1 MQNNLIE
8 DTIKALENHG
18 FVAEF
23 FENRTDLCNR
33 VLDLANVTSTVA
45 IPGTVTVRELGL
57 PELLSDKGC
66 SVIDR
71 WNSSA
76 KTQEEKKQE
85 ILKTL
90 EADFF
95 VTSANAV
102 TATGEIFNIDG
113 VGNRVAAMAWSKGD
127 IIYIIGVNKI
137 VPTLQDAFVRVKK
150 IACPMN
156 ARRLNMQTSCAL
168 TDKCADCNSPQRFC
182 RVSQVVERAPL
193 DRKAYIFVLN
203 EDLGY

>member
-1 MQNNLIE
+1 MQNNLINE
-8 DTIKALENHG
+8 TIKALVDHG

-23 FENRTDLCNR
+23 FEDRRDLCNR
-33 VLDLANVTSTVA
+33 VLDVVKDSSSVA

-57 PELLSDKGC
+57 TELLSGKGC

-76 KTQEEKKQE
+76 KTPEEKRQE

-102 TATGEIFNIDG
+102 TSTGEIYNIDG

-137 VPTLQDAFVRVKK
+137 VPTLQDAFDRVKK
-150 IACPMN
+150 IACPKN

-182 RVSQVVERAPL
+182 RVSQVIERAPL
-193 DRKAYIFVLN
+193 DRKAYVFVLN